1 MLEYLPIKIKL
12 SETRDSETD
21 LTQKQTKTNKDK
33 GEV

>member
-1 MLEYLPIKIKL
+1 MLQYLLINNKL
-12 SETRDSETD
+12 SETKDSETD